1 MKKVLITGANG
12 MIGNALVNKFIN
24 KYELILVDQNSDRLD
39 QFKDNALIIKN
50 SVKNI
55 SEWKDALDGV
65 YCVVHLAAAVH
76 WAPKTRQEEQQFEET
91 NTDGTRILYK
101 ACSGRGVERFLFF
114 SSNAVYE
121 DSEELISEGSPVNPR
136 GAYGRSKLAA
146 EQFLLGE
153 MKTGKTAVCIFRP
166 ASVYGEN
173 DKGSMRLLVSLCRK
187 GVVPMIGNGANKKAL
202 LYIADIVQAVE
213 KYIESEKDLNGE
225 IFNVSSGDFRYREMI
240 NVICKSYGFNPFRV
254 YIPAWFCKNIASRI
268 RPIGKLAAAAETRA
282 VSIEKASRLLGYQT
296 KYSLE
301 DGLMDAKGYYEKGS

>member
-24 KYELILVDQNSDRLD
+24 KYELVLVDQNISRLG
-39 QFKDNALIIKN
+39 QFKDNALIIRN
-50 SVKNI
+50 GVNNV

-76 WAPKTRQEEQQFEET
+76 WVPKTRQEELQFEET
-91 NTDGTRILYK
+91 NTEGTKMLYK
-101 ACSGRGVERFLFF
+101 ACARHGVERFLFF

-136 GAYGRSKLAA
+136 GAYGKSKLAA
-146 EQFLLGE
+146 EQFLLRE
-153 MKTGKTAVCIFRP
+153 IMTGKTAVCIFRP

-173 DKGSMRLLVSLCRK
+173 DKGSMKLLVSLCRK
-187 GVVPMIGNGANKKAL
+187 GIVPMIGNGTNKKAL
-202 LYIADIVQAVE
+202 LYLADIVQAVE

-225 IFNVSSGDFRYREMI
+225 IFNLSSGDFRYKEMI

-254 YIPAWFCKNIASRI
+254 YIPAWFCKNIASKI
-268 RPIGKLAAAAETRA
+268 RPIRKLAVAAETKV
-282 VSIEKASRLLGYQT
+282 VSIEKAYRLLGYQT
-296 KYSLE
+296 GYSLE
-301 DGLMDAKGYYEKGS
+301 DGLMDAKGYYESGS